1 MLNIEGTMW
10 DYYKRTFLAVQLV
23 TGFVSWMVYRASSHL
38 WIPTAIFVLSMETS
52 ALLGAMWASE
62 LRNRL
67 PAPTSRM
74 LN

>member
-10 DYYKRTFLAVQLV
+10 DYYKRTFPAVQLV

-62 LRNRL
+62 LRTRL
-67 PAPTSRM
+67 PEPTSRI